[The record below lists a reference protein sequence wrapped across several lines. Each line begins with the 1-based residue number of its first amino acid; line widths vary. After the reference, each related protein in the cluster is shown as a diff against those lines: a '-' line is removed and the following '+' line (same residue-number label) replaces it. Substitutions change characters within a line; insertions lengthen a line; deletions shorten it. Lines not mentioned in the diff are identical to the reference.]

1 MNRNNVW
8 SGVVGLYLLSSCHT
22 TWGGGDCVTGT
33 GNTVRKTLTISEFN
47 GISVEGSL
55 DVHIVKGSAQLVEV
69 VGQPELIALMTT
81 DVEHG
86 VWKIGTTGCFNTN
99 KEFAVY
105 ITTNLLSSL
114 ATEGSGD
121 IHSADVFGSGR
132 STFSVAGS
140 GDIVVTGVNDKEV
153 NAEIAGSGSI
163 TLNGTCTEFEAGVAG
178 SGDVHAQGV
187 SANTVEVSIDGS
199 GGVDITAI
207 SELNV
212 DVNGSG
218 TVRYRGKP
226 QVTSNVQGSGAVVPV
241 D

>member
-1 MNRNNVW
+1 MKSNKTW
-8 SGVVGLYLLSSCHT
+8 AGVVAVGLLSSCQM
-22 TWGGGDCVTGT
+22 TWSGSDCVTGT
-33 GNTVRKTLTISEFN
+33 GNTIKKTLSIAEFN
-47 GISVEGSL
+47 GIVVEGSI
-55 DVHIVKGSAQLVEV
+55 DVHIIKGNEQLVEV
-69 VGQPELIALMTT
+69 VGQPELIALMNT
-81 DVEHG
+81 DVQHG
-86 VWKIGTTGCFNTN
+86 VWKIGTDDCFNTS

-121 IHSADVFGSGR
+121 IHSADVFGSGS

-163 TLNGTCTEFEAGVAG
+163 TLNGTCTEFEAGVVG
-178 SGDVHAQGV
+178 SGDVHAQGL
-187 SANTVEVSIDGS
+187 SANAVEASINGS
-199 GGVDITAI
+199 GSVDITAI
-207 SELNV
+207 SELKA

-218 TVRYRGKP
+218 DVRYRGKP